1 MSNWNYR
8 VLLSKDQSEYFI
20 GEVYYDDDGQ
30 MGWVENDSSRL
41 RWDDYDDLQGTVEMI
56 REAFNKPILAV
67 LEDDALEEILPVYAA
82 AP

>member
-1 MSNWNYR
+1 MSHWNYR

-20 GEVYYDDDGQ
+20 GEVYYDDEGQ

-56 REAFNKPILAV
+56 REAFSKPILAV
-67 LEDDALEEILPVYAA
+67 REDDSLEEIVPVYAT